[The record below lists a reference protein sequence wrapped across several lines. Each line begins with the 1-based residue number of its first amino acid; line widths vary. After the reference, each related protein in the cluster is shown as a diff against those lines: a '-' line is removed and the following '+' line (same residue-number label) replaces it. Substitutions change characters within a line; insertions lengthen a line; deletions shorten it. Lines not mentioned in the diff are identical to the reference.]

1 MSNSPDSL
9 RTALW
14 VVNLAQPLA
23 SLDAWQVQLTN
34 KIRQAKAEG
43 SALLV
48 LPEYACEQWLSFA
61 PADLPAT
68 GEIPWM
74 AEQAETAVEMAG
86 ALAQEHDIALLAGS
100 MPVKDQQAAHG
111 TVPFVNRAWLCLPD
125 GRRIGQDK
133 LCLTPAEQD
142 PGDWLLSPGR
152 QLKLIHW
159 RGLRIVIL
167 ICLDCELPDLAGQ
180 VSALQPDLIL
190 VPSQTSRPSGYH
202 RVFHCARARA
212 IESMT
217 AVAAVGV
224 IGAAA
229 TGRARDGYHAGAALF
244 LPCEPEL
251 GDDGDGGSLPGLDS
265 CDDEGPVLSVDIPIE
280 RLRALRRGGA
290 EVWPGPWSARHIEL
304 SEETESF

>member
-1 MSNSPDSL
+1 MSNTPDSL
-9 RTALW
+9 RAALW
-14 VVNLAQPLA
+14 IVNLAPSLA
-23 SLDAWQVQLTN
+23 SLDAWRAQLEAR
-34 KIRQAKAEG
+34 IRQARAENVE
-43 SALLV
+43 LLV

-61 PADLPAT
+61 PGDLQAT
-68 GEIPWM
+68 SEIAWM
-74 AEQAETAVEMAG
+74 AAQAEAAVQIAG
-86 ALAQEHDIALLAGS
+86 TLAQEHGIALLAGS
-100 MPVKDQQAAHG
+100 MPVKDPQAAQG
-111 TVPFVNRAWLCLPD
+111 EVPFVNRAWLCLPD

-142 PGDWLLSPGR
+142 PDDWQLSPGR
-152 QLKLIHW
+152 TLKLIHW
-159 RGLRIVIL
+159 KGLRIVIL

-190 VPSQTSRPSGYH
+190 VPSQTSRASGYH

-224 IGAAA
+224 IGAAE
-229 TGRARDGYHAGAALF
+229 TGQPRDGYHAGAALF

-251 GDDGDGGSLPGLDS
+251 GSDGDGGSLPGRDVAP
-265 CDDEGPVLSVDIPIE
+265 DEGPVLTVDIPIE
-280 RLRALRRGGA
+280 RLRALRRSGT

-304 SEETESF
+304 SEETEPF